1 MLKAFDVQIPE
12 YEIDVNLFFFF
23 KDLIFL
29 IDGRSFSSAILIQ
42 KPPQCIEAKSR

>member
-12 YEIDVNLFFFF
+12 YEIDVNLFFF